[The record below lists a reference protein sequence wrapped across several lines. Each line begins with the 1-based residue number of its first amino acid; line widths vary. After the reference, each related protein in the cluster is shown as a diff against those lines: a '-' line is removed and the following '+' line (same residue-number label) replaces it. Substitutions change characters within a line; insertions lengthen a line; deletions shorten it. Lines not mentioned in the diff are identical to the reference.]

1 MKNWYTIRARAT
13 GAEVLIY
20 DEIGAYGENIAEKYL
35 RNKKYNI
42 IYRNFNCRN
51 GEIDMTLNKLITE
64 NDCQRPTYLIEEL
77 Q

>member
-1 MKNWYTIRARAT
+1 MVGDSLKHDIQ
-13 GAEVLIY
+13 GAQSIGWDSLFVLNGLY
-20 DEIGAYGENIAEKYL
+20 STD
-35 RNKKYNI
+35 
-42 IYRNFNCRN
+42 FRN